1 LISAPVEKIAGVAQ
15 ESEHQVVQGVEDVIE
30 RMLHS
35 IAEFIESASAGRLEE
50 RMSRTLFSSRL
61 FRAFFILF
69 SREAKKQDQLK

>member
-1 LISAPVEKIAGVAQ
+1 LISAPVEKIASFAQ
-15 ESEHQVVQGVEDVIE
+15 ESEHQVVQGVEDAIE

-35 IAEFIESASAGRLEE
+35 IAKFIELASAGRLEE